1 MNMIPTL
8 SKWRIDEARQHATK
22 VGEGLPVPQEPIFRS
37 RISPVQTDHFIDYI
51 ARPEMLQDVAF
62 GTKLLKLDTGGSII
76 IPAVIRTMIPSRIIE
91 QYSAYCKEQNFEP
104 AGQRSLYRII
114 EVCGASM
121 QKSLQGLDNTTAEGT
136 EAIDNVT
143 DVLKTLGDHG
153 LEATWVKD
161 AEQKIKEAK
170 RYLKTEFKSHVGRD
184 ETCADHCTA
193 HALGDTSDFNLQ
205 SICQHKHETECEQC
219 ESLETVLKEI
229 ESEINRVEM
238 PEEHRLRLNHDYKLC
253 LASIQDWKAHLLRTV
268 NQEEGKQFA
277 LEHVDSSSCLI
288 VMDWAM
294 KYLPQRYRE
303 RMSDFF
309 RKTRTKLA
317 CECCDH

>member
-37 RISPVQTDHFIDYI
+37 RISPVQIDHFIDYI
-51 ARPEMLQDVAF
+51 ARPEMLQDVTF
-62 GTKLLKLDTGGSII
+62 GTKVLKLDTGGSII
-76 IPAVIRTMIPSRIIE
+76 IPAFIRTIIPSRIVE
-91 QYSAYCKEQNFEP
+91 QYSAYCKEHDFEP

-153 LEATWVKD
+153 SESTWVKD

-170 RYLKTEFKSHVGRD
+170 RY
-184 ETCADHCTA
+184 
-193 HALGDTSDFNLQ
+193 
-205 SICQHKHETECEQC
+205 
-219 ESLETVLKEI
+219 
-229 ESEINRVEM
+229 RV
-238 PEEHRLRLNHDYKLC
+238 
-253 LASIQDWKAHLLRTV
+253 
-268 NQEEGKQFA
+268 
-277 LEHVDSSSCLI
+277 
-288 VMDWAM
+288 
-294 KYLPQRYRE
+294 
-303 RMSDFF
+303 
-309 RKTRTKLA
+309 
-317 CECCDH
+317 